1 MSNAHSGA
9 AGNGPAAGPAGS
21 AAIQNRPAA
30 PATGESS
37 GSGPGP
43 APSGGPGSGPERRQ
57 SLSQRGL
64 PRWAPAGFA
73 AAGIVIGVAV
83 GAGAGLQSRVQ
94 WGLIAVVAFLV
105 ISYAV
110 TSAVEN
116 SRQAKDRLA
125 TSVVWVCFILAVIP
139 LFSLLWVTVSRG
151 MKVLDPY
158 FLSHSMA
165 GVPSSQAGGGV
176 YHALIGTLEQVG
188 IATVIAT
195 PIGLLTAVYLV
206 EYGKG
211 ALAKAVTFFVDVMT
225 GIPSIVAGLF
235 ILAIM
240 LMGKIEPSGLMGSLA
255 LAILMMPVVVRS
267 TEEMLK
273 LVPNELREA
282 ALALGVPKW
291 RMILKVVLPT
301 AIGGITTG
309 VMLAIARIAGETAPI
324 ILLVFGS
331 QLINSNPFE
340 GAQSSLPFYIYEQY
354 KAGEVASI
362 DRAWAA
368 ALVLIA
374 FVMILNLVARGI
386 ARWKAPKTGR

>member
-1 MSNAHSGA
+1 MSHAPTTVQDRPTPT
-9 AGNGPAAGPAGS
+9 PAV
-21 AAIQNRPAA
+21 R
-30 PATGESS
+30 TK
-37 GSGPGP
+37 
-43 APSGGPGSGPERRQ
+43 
-57 SLSQRGL
+57 SLSSRAL
-64 PRWAPAGFA
+64 PRWAPLGFA
-73 AAGIVIGVAV
+73 AVAIVLGVGLGVVAGW
-83 GAGAGLQSRVQ
+83 QSRIQ
-94 WGLIAVVAFLV
+94 WGLLSALFFVA
-105 ISYAV
+105 ISYVV
-110 TSAVEN
+110 TTVVEN
-116 SRQAKDRLA
+116 QRQAKDRLA
-125 TSVVWVCFILAVIP
+125 TSVVWVCFVLAVVP
-139 LFSLLWVTVSRG
+139 LASLTWTTLSRG
-151 MKVLDPY
+151 VEVLDGY
-158 FLSHSMA
+158 FLTHSMA
-165 GVPSSQAGGGV
+165 GVLGTEPGGGV

-188 IATVIAT
+188 IATVISA

-235 ILAIM
+235 ILSIM
-240 LMGKIEPSGLMGSLA
+240 LMAELEPSGLMGSLA
-255 LAILMMPVVVRS
+255 LTILMIPVVVRS

-282 ALALGVPKW
+282 SLALGIPKW
-291 RMILKVVLPT
+291 RTILKVVLPT

-324 ILLVFGS
+324 MLLVFGS

-340 GAQSSLPFYIYEQY
+340 GAQSSLPFYIWEQY
-354 KAGEVASI
+354 KVGSEASF
-362 DRAWAA
+362 DRAWGA